1 MKSVVQYYFLTRN
14 GLTKM
19 ANINDKTAASMQKQ
33 LIKILYGTRPVHK
46 FPFKVMVWAGIIFR
60 GVNDIV
66 ILPQKTSFYAALKE
80 METCGLGPI
89 SPFNKTALNHTRVE
103 QRSIQLK
110 AWDFAYRVRYMAT
123 NSTGLNPLEYFFLG
137 TRSKYS

>member
-1 MKSVVQYYFLTRN
+1 
-14 GLTKM
+14 
-19 ANINDKTAASMQKQ
+19 MQNHEKQ
-33 LIKILYGTRPVHK
+33 QTKILYGTRHEHK
-46 FPFKVMVWAGIIFR
+46 FPFKVMVWAGITFQ

-80 METCGLGPI
+80 METGGLGPI

-123 NSTGLNPLEYFFLG
+123 NSTGLNPLEYFFWG